1 LHKLWRQQICGI
13 FQAASSSIIDCGIQM
28 LILGLGLSWVSTEKS
43 LWVCTNRSESLF
55 LILRW
60 ENWTYQERM
69 NNFPVTGKRIL
80 RFWELWDSENDQF
93 ETLSLRQDLCFF
105 PCYLTKTKLY
115 THVTCWPQIEIACC
129 YRAQV
134 GLEHQRLHELS
145 TRIQAT
151 QVHRVLHCF
160 TPHHSSSLIL

>member
-1 LHKLWRQQICGI
+1 
-13 FQAASSSIIDCGIQM
+13 M

-93 ETLSLRQDLCFF
+93 ETSSLRQDLCFF

-115 THVTCWPQIEIACC
+115 SCHMLTSDWNCV
-129 YRAQV
+129 
-134 GLEHQRLHELS
+134 LLS
-145 TRIQAT
+145 GTGRPGASAASWALNQNSGNTGT
-151 QVHRVLHCF
+151 QSTSLFHS
-160 TPHHSSSLIL
+160 TP